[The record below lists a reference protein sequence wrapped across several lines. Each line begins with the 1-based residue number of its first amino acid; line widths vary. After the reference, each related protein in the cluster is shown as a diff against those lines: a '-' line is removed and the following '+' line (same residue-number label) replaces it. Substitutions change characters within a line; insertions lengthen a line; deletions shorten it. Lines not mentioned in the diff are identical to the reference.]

1 MEPAVNTLIDTSTG
15 KAIDLAMQS
24 LEVTGRVY
32 PVGSFVRVIHRFR
45 CLGTRPMEAIYVSQ
59 LPTNGVLR
67 RFKVIGENFES
78 DSKLEKRKKAR
89 ETYEEGVAG
98 GHLSVLAE
106 TNQDGMVSLTVGQV
120 QPDEEISVIMDVVVG
135 VDIKDAGFRF
145 RYPFTLAPNYHPQA
159 KATATEAGGTIE
171 LPSDVFGDLVL
182 PEWKASGFGLH
193 EVTFNL
199 LVFGG
204 GDLVTCSS
212 PSHRITV
219 SPQGDGSHKVS
230 LAGMADTPNRDLV
243 IDVSVPEAKPLLFAD
258 ATLLGAT
265 PTGNE
270 PVTPADAARWTAL
283 VPSTALPKT
292 TRQPRKV
299 CFLLDRSG
307 SMTGGYNHDPTAP
320 ILGAKKALLAC
331 LSLLQSDDEFGIV
344 HFGSDAT
351 KFDNRM
357 GKADDVNRARAA
369 KWVEAIQC
377 AGGTEMLTAL
387 SAATQ
392 VLGGPGGDI
401 FLITDGEVYG
411 TGAIVEQM
419 SASGSRVH
427 VLGIG
432 TAAQHRF
439 MAQLAR
445 RTGGV
450 ADMVSPSENVAATGL
465 KLFGKVREP
474 VLTDTTAKVDGVDVK
489 NVGTVWGG
497 LPVLI
502 NDPRGDG
509 SLPGTILIDGN
520 GLKKAKAVKKFAKV
534 ELPDGLVSL
543 LWAGRRIEDLSSKL
557 DMAGQGPM
565 KDRIEQKMEDVSVG
579 YSLASRVMSL
589 VAVVERIGDQAG
601 VTPDQTVVPVGVPE
615 GSGTVF
621 PAAVAHASILGQA
634 GVGMG
639 NTGMLRSMTLSSP
652 LRSRRDYSST
662 GRKGFAPQIRRRAGH
677 IIPESSRGGQP
688 ISVNYSMSI
697 DSNLGPATKGGSFG
711 DFDDGVRSAAPPTM
725 DFMDLERE
733 RGPVLKDN
741 QDAFDGIFDS
751 YQKGPIPVAAVCG
764 AATSSEPYDD
774 GTFYPHNDLLVSLS
788 ELLADGGVR
797 GNTLEERV
805 LHTLLLLFLVSL
817 ESQKQ
822 PGVFDAHI
830 VRLVEFLTANKRSVS
845 GRASLVHKGIKL
857 GVSGEARLR
866 EQSIVSLFRKPT
878 SDAWE
883 AVRLAV

>member
-135 VDIKDAGFRF
+135 VDIKDKGFRF

-270 PVTPADAARWTAL
+270 PVVPADAARWTAL
-283 VPSTALPKT
+283 VPSSALPKT

-509 SLPGTILIDGN
+509 SLPGTILLNGT
-520 GLKKAKAVKKFAKV
+520 GLKKAKAVKKFAKI

-601 VTPDQTVVPVGVPE
+601 ITPDQTVVPVGVPE
-615 GSGTVF
+615 GQAVQGVF
-621 PAAVAHASILGQA
+621 AAQVNHASILGQA

-652 LRSRRDYSST
+652 VRSRRDYSSV
-662 GRKGFAPQIRRRAGH
+662 GVRSFAPQTRRRAGE
-677 IIPESSRGGQP
+677 IIPESSKGQP
-688 ISVNYSMSI
+688 ISVNYSATMSL
-697 DSNLGPATKGGSFG
+697 DSDLGPTKGMT
-711 DFDDGVRSAAPPTM
+711 FDS
-725 DFMDLERE
+725 MDLERE
-733 RGPVLKDN
+733 RGLVLN
-741 QDAFDGIFDS
+741 DS
-751 YQKGPIPVAAVCG
+751 VRGVGFGDEVADLGEYIGTTQPAMPVAAVCG
-764 AATSSEPYDD
+764 AFASEPYDD
-774 GTFYPHNDLLVSLS
+774 GQFRPHNDLMTSLTG
-788 ELLADGGVR
+788 LLADGGVR

-805 LHTLLLLFLVSL
+805 LHTLLLLLLVSL
-817 ESQKQ
+817 EAAKV
-822 PGVFDAHI
+822 PGVYDAHI
-830 VRLVEFLTANKRSVS
+830 VRLVEFLTANKRAVS
-845 GRASLVHKGIKL
+845 GRASLVHKGIKA
-857 GVSGEARLR
+857 GVAGSARLS
-866 EQSIVSLFRKPT
+866 EQATIGLFDKPT
-878 SDAWE
+878 AVAWE
-883 AVRLAV
+883 AIRLVV